1 MIGHRNKLII
11 YLQVCKF
18 QIFVSVQILNLSLLV
33 IAGDP
38 FLCATM
44 VVEKLGRRE
53 DPRVNDGPRRGD
65 MLRSGEE
72 TEKETVTRLPVG

>member
-1 MIGHRNKLII
+1 MVKRNFRCSVGQKLKVA
-11 YLQVCKF
+11 LCM
-18 QIFVSVQILNLSLLV
+18 

-53 DPRVNDGPRRGD
+53 DPRVNDGPGRGD

-72 TEKETVTRLPVG
+72 TEKEAVTRLPVG